1 MQGQKSAKK
10 TKRALSQSHSNPA
23 AASITASEQVHQHD
37 VEKQQ
42 QPQQQQAASSS
53 SSHSVENK

>member
-10 TKRALSQSHSNPA
+10 TKRALSQSHTNPA
-23 AASITASEQVHQHD
+23 AENITASEEAMKKD

-42 QPQQQQAASSS
+42 STAAAPSSS
-53 SSHSVENK
+53 KQS

>member
-10 TKRALSQSHSNPA
+10 TKRALSQSHTNPA
-23 AASITASEQVHQHD
+23 AENITASEQMHKND

-42 QPQQQQAASSS
+42 STAATTSS
-53 SSHSVENK
+53 SSHS